1 MKKENQVGISIKKD
15 ENFSEWYTQAILKSE
30 MADYTAVSGSIV
42 YRPKSYAI
50 WETIQREVDKK
61 LKKLG
66 VQNAYFPL
74 LIPEKYLMK
83 ETEHVEGFSPE
94 VAWVTHTGNSK
105 LDERLAI
112 RPTSETIMYPSYAK
126 WIRSWKDLPLKLNQW
141 NNVVRWEF
149 KHAVPFLRGREFLWN
164 EGHTVFAKR
173 KEAEKE
179 MKDIIKLWDSF
190 CKDYLA
196 LPSLVGQKSEKE
208 KFAGAEYTWSTEFM
222 MPNGKAIQGPDTHFD
237 GQNFAKAFDISFL
250 DENEKKQLPY
260 QNTWAISTRMM
271 GVMFAIHGD
280 DKGLIL
286 PPKVASEKVVIVP
299 ILFKKDKD
307 KVLKK
312 SKEIRKKLKKYNV
325 IFDDRED
332 YSPGWKFNEWELKG
346 IPIRIEIGPR
356 DILKNQVV
364 LARRDTNE
372 KKFVKI
378 ANLDKEVGKLLEDIQ
393 NNLYER
399 AKKLLDDSIVLVS
412 SVSELKK
419 TASSGKIGKTNWCGS
434 VECEENIKEKTGA
447 KSLNSEFN
455 IRGKGNCFACKSSSE
470 FVTYFGRSY

>member
-173 KEAEKE
+173 EEAEKE
-179 MKDIIKLWDSF
+179 MKDIIRLWDSF

-280 DKGLIL
+280 DKGIVL
-286 PPKVASEKVVIVP
+286 PPKIAPNKVVLIP
-299 ILFKKDKD
+299 ILFTKTKD
-307 KVLKK
+307 KVMKVAK
-312 SKEIRKKLKKYNV
+312 DIEKKLKKYDG
-325 IFDDRED
+325 ILDDRED
-332 YSPGWKFNEWELKG
+332 YSAGWKFNEWELKG
-346 IPIRIEIGPR
+346 IPIRLELGPK
-356 DILKNQVV
+356 DVEKKQAVIV
-364 LARRDTNE
+364 RRDSGE
-372 KKFVKI
+372 KIVVKLKDLNSSI
-378 ANLDKEVGKLLEDIQ
+378 DKVLEDIQ
-393 NNLYER
+393 SSLFEK
-399 AKKLLDDSIVLVS
+399 AKKALYDSIEEVGMI
-412 SVSELKK
+412 SELKK
-419 TASSGKIGKTNWCGS
+419 TISKKKIGKTNWCGN
-434 VECEENIKEKTGA
+434 VTCEENIKNKTGT

-455 IRGKGNCFACKSSSE
+455 SKGAGKCFACEANAE
-470 FVTYFGRSY
+470 FVTYFGKSY

>member
-1 MKKENQVGISIKKD
+1 MVKQEGITVKKD
-15 ENFSEWYTQAILKSE
+15 ENFSEWYTQTIIKSE

-74 LIPEKYLMK
+74 FIPEKYLMK
-83 ETEHVEGFSPE
+83 EANHIEGFSPE
-94 VAWVTHTGNSK
+94 VAWVTHAGNSK

-173 KEAEKE
+173 EEAEKE

-280 DKGLIL
+280 DKGLVL
-286 PPKVASEKVVIVP
+286 PPKIAPNKVVLIP
-299 ILFKKDKD
+299 ILFTKTKD
-307 KVLKK
+307 KVMKVAK
-312 SKEIRKKLKKYNV
+312 DIEKNLKKYDG
-325 IFDDRED
+325 ILDDRED
-332 YSPGWKFNEWELKG
+332 YSAGWKFNEWELKG
-346 IPIRIEIGPR
+346 IPIRVELGPK
-356 DILKNQVV
+356 DVENKQAVIV
-364 LARRDTNE
+364 RRDSGE
-372 KKFVKI
+372 KIVVKLKDI
-378 ANLDKEVGKLLEDIQ
+378 TSSIDKILEDIQ
-393 NNLYER
+393 TSLFEK
-399 AKKLLDDSIVLVS
+399 AKKALYNSIEEVETI
-412 SVSELKK
+412 SELKK
-419 TASSGKIGKTNWCGS
+419 TISKKKIGKANWCGKIA
-434 VECEENIKEKTGA
+434 CEENIKAKTST

-455 IRGKGNCFACKSSSE
+455 SKGKGKCFACEAKSE
-470 FVTYFGRSY
+470 YVTYFGKSY